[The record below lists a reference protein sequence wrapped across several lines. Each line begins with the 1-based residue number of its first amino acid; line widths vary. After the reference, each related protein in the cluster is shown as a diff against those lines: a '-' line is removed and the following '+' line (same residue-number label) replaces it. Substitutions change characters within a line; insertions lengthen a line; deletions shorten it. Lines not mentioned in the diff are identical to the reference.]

1 MTVGRASRQQK
12 REWRKEFDA
21 QGVRAMREQEL
32 RSIGSAEKLQYM
44 RRWIR
49 RQESLPYTVGAAIG
63 GVSSI
68 VGAIAGALI
77 TAFIGGC
84 PK

>member
-1 MTVGRASRQQK
+1 MTTDRASRQQK
-12 REWRKEFDA
+12 REWRKQFETE
-21 QGVRAMREQEL
+21 GVRAVRAQEL
-32 RSIGSAEKLQYM
+32 NSVGSAEKLQYM
-44 RRWIR
+44 RRWLR
-49 RQESLPYTVGAAIG
+49 RQESLPYTIGAAIG